1 MSWKETQ
8 KIDRKWKCKSIF
20 RFFEKW
26 KRWRLMFLT
35 DCDSSFR
42 RQTWIR
48 FFFWVHQSS
57 QKCWQFSQLYFFCC
71 CCCWAEVRHRTQL
84 SSERRPTPE
93 FLLLR
98 EKMSPQWNLFISAW
112 REAQTNLES
121 FIIGIDFYGFL
132 WLQENSEAP
141 LHLLTLKNRFKQ
153 AQSLL
158 EANYC

>member
-26 KRWRLMFLT
+26 KRWRLMLT

-57 QKCWQFSQLYFFCC
+57 QKCWQFSQLYFFC

-121 FIIGIDFYGFL
+121 FIVGIDFYGFL
-132 WLQENSEAP
+132 WHQENSEAP

-158 EANYC
+158 EANYY